1 MALQDDL
8 RAQLIK
14 QFAADV
20 VEVTEAPDKVYYAC
34 PTCKR
39 PVSRGN
45 DKCTSCGQALNW
57 SSISKEEYA
66 RVGMKMATLS
76 FEVPGDFA
84 KSDCRKCPLS
94 YITKREGQNMYD
106 CPLNMRNKCPLEFK
120 EA

>member
-20 VEVTEAPDKVYYAC
+20 VEVTEENGRQYYAC

-45 DKCTSCGQALNW
+45 GKCVSCDQVLNW
-57 SSISKEEYA
+57 DNISKEE
-66 RVGMKMATLS
+66 RVSVGVKKATLT
-76 FEVPGDFA
+76 FEVSGDFA
-84 KSDCRKCPLS
+84 KADCRKCPLS
-94 YITKREGQNMYD
+94 YITKKDGENVYD
-106 CPLNMRNKCPLEFK
+106 CPLNMRNKCPLEIQ
-120 EA
+120 